1 MAYLVDGNNVMG
13 QTVGW
18 HRDKPQAQRNLL
30 VQLARFARAKTTRIT
45 VVFDGRPNP
54 EFPEGSAFGGV
65 RIFYA
70 EKGSDADSRILKL
83 VESLKDR
90 RGFTIITSDRSLAFQ
105 VRAHGA
111 QVMRSG
117 EFRRQLEEVNQ
128 AIVIAED
135 GEELEPDDV
144 NSWLRYFGQTPE
156 DDE

>member
-30 VQLARFARAKTTRIT
+30 MQLARFARAKKTRIT
-45 VVFDGRPNP
+45 VVFDGSPNQ
-54 EFPEGSAFGGV
+54 EFPEGSAFRG
-65 RIFYA
+65 IKILYA
-70 EKGSDADSRILKL
+70 EKGSDADSRILRL

-105 VRAHGA
+105 VRARGA

-128 AIVIAED
+128 AKAIAED
-135 GEELEPDDV
+135 GEEAETGDV